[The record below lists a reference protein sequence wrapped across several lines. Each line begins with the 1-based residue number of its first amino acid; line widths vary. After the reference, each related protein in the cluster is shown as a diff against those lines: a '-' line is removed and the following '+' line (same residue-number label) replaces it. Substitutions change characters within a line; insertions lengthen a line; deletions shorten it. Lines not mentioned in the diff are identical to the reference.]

1 MAVTVQDFIVN
12 YNYTFLF
19 LHERFG
25 KKAVESLWKRIE
37 EVFCEELRCVV
48 AEGGLIGAMDYF
60 YGEDGITAREM
71 PQGAHGATED
81 FYFERFDH
89 CPSVN
94 EMVKRGKERYPYYCE
109 HCQWLYERAFRENGF
124 EYKIEYGLQSR
135 DVISDRCMIRAWKS
149 GGDWADITPDSRK
162 DPENV
167 PEKDAE
173 NRSK

>member
-19 LHERFG
+19 LHEQFG
-25 KKAVESLWKRIE
+25 KKVVESLWKRIE

-81 FYFERFDH
+81 SYFERFDH
-89 CPSVN
+89 CPSATL
-94 EMVKRGKERYPYYCE
+94 
-109 HCQWLYERAFRENGF
+109 LYAPCGSIRP
-124 EYKIEYGLQSR
+124 
-135 DVISDRCMIRAWKS
+135 VISKS
-149 GGDWADITPDSRK
+149 ASFAVRQG
-162 DPENV
+162 
-167 PEKDAE
+167 
-173 NRSK
+173 